1 MSEQKRAT
9 GGGGPAGSAGGAGG
23 GTPPVA
29 RPRRVTAEDWLR
41 PLVTAGI
48 RNLTA
53 YHVPRPT
60 GIRAKLDANELPYGL
75 PPEIARGL
83 AAELEQVA
91 IERYPASDAGEIRA
105 VVARQLGVPPRS
117 LVFGNGSD
125 ELISMLCAAFGE
137 PRDEQAQAGV
147 LYPVPTFV
155 VYPIAALAH
164 HLEPIEVPLR
174 EDFTLDAELVEQT
187 FAQRRPNLAFFA
199 LPNNPTGT
207 LWPPE
212 LVLSLARRYADAI
225 VVADEA
231 YIDYGGRTLLEHA
244 GTPPNLVVMRT
255 LSKVGMA
262 GLRCGFLTAHPV
274 IVHELEKVR
283 PPYNLGSLQM
293 RAAAWLLEHHGD
305 FLRARARD
313 VVAERERVA
322 AALRALPGIR
332 VFDSE
337 ANLLMIKVD
346 RATEVWKHLADGGVL
361 VRNFDRPG
369 PLAGCLRITIGTPD
383 ENDLLLS
390 VLSTWR

>member
-1 MSEQKRAT
+1 M
-9 GGGGPAGSAGGAGG
+9 
-23 GTPPVA
+23 
-29 RPRRVTAEDWLR
+29 RPKRVTTEDWLR
-41 PLVTAGI
+41 PLVTTGL
-48 RNLTA
+48 RNMTA
-53 YHVPRPT
+53 YHVPRPE
-60 GIRAKLDANELPYGL
+60 GIRAKLDANELPYPL

-91 IERYPASDAGEIRA
+91 VGRYPASDAGELRE
-105 VVARQLGVPPRS
+105 VVARRLGVAPRS

-125 ELISMLCAAFGE
+125 ELITMLCAAFGE
-137 PRDEQAQAGV
+137 PRDGHERAGV

-155 VYPIAALAH
+155 VYRIAALSH
-164 HLEPIEVPLR
+164 QLEPIEVPLR
-174 EDFTLDAELVEQT
+174 DDFTLDEDLVDRT
-187 FAQRRPNLAFFA
+187 FAERRPNLAFFA

-212 LVLSLARRYADAI
+212 LVLALARRYADAI

-231 YIDYGGRTLLEHA
+231 YIAYGGRTLLPHV

-283 PPYNLGSLQM
+283 PPYNLGSLNL

-305 FLRARARD
+305 TLEAQARQ
-313 VVAERERVA
+313 VVAERERLA
-322 AALRALPGIR
+322 AALRARPGLR

-337 ANLLMIKVD
+337 ANLLLVKLDGATALWQHLVD
-346 RATEVWKHLADGGVL
+346 QGVL
-361 VRNFDRPG
+361 VKNFDRPG
-369 PLAGCLRITIGTPD
+369 PLAGCLRITVGTPD

-390 VLSTWR
+390 ALSTWR

>member
-1 MSEQKRAT
+1 M
-9 GGGGPAGSAGGAGG
+9 
-23 GTPPVA
+23 

-41 PLVTAGI
+41 PLVTSGL

-53 YHVPRPT
+53 YQVPRPE

-75 PPEIARGL
+75 PPEVARGL
-83 AAELEQVA
+83 AAELEKVA
-91 IERYPASDAGEIRA
+91 IERYPASDAGELRA
-105 VVARQLGVPPRS
+105 VVARQLGVAPRS

-125 ELISMLCAAFGE
+125 ELIGMLCAAFGE
-137 PRDEQAQAGV
+137 PRDGQERAGV

-155 VYPIAALAH
+155 VYRIAALAH
-164 HLEPIEVPLR
+164 HLDPIEVPLR
-174 EDFTLDAELVEQT
+174 DDFTLDEDRIEET
-187 FAQRRPNLAFFA
+187 FAKHRPNLAFFA

-212 LVLSLARRYADAI
+212 LVLALARRYADAI

-231 YIDYGGRTLLEHA
+231 YIDYGGRTLLEHV

-283 PPYNLGSLQM
+283 PPYNLGSLNM

-305 FLRARARD
+305 AMRAQARE

-322 AALRALPGIR
+322 TAMRAMPGVR

-337 ANLLMIKVD
+337 ANLLMIKLD
-346 RATEVWKHLADGGVL
+346 RATEVWKGLAEGGVL

-369 PLAGCLRITIGTPD
+369 PLQGCLRITIGTPD
-383 ENDLLLS
+383 ENDLFLYGLS
-390 VLSTWR
+390 ALVGNKAAD